1 MGRYASIQPS
11 VALTSHPLL
20 TGFYRQLTCGT
31 KAARERDGQKGKDEG
46 NDGRRL
52 KKEERRKKVNDEG
65 FQIVKKN
72 RVAQVVRSAKK
83 DELAPMRRMAAWS
96 STLKRAVHACERP
109 SFLLNIT
116 FHLQFSHI
124 TGPARNNKNAGIRVC
139 LTILYKSLTM
149 LPGFLL
155 LFSFPL
161 ARLLLRR
168 HRIRMQRNK
177 TLQPS
182 KKVLYGM

>member
-65 FQIVKKN
+65 F
-72 RVAQVVRSAKK
+72 
-83 DELAPMRRMAAWS
+83 
-96 STLKRAVHACERP
+96 
-109 SFLLNIT
+109 
-116 FHLQFSHI
+116 
-124 TGPARNNKNAGIRVC
+124 
-139 LTILYKSLTM
+139 
-149 LPGFLL
+149 
-155 LFSFPL
+155 
-161 ARLLLRR
+161 
-168 HRIRMQRNK
+168 
-177 TLQPS
+177 
-182 KKVLYGM
+182 